1 MPSDFLLLLSLVK
14 ISCFILSLHADQ
26 ACIKVIPYCLPFDS
40 VKHCVETGKVRMVFY
55 VGASLTS
62 LALLHVFSSFAT
74 KVVQKQR
81 IKYFFHLD
89 K

>member
-1 MPSDFLLLLSLVK
+1 
-14 ISCFILSLHADQ
+14 
-26 ACIKVIPYCLPFDS
+26 
-40 VKHCVETGKVRMVFY
+40 MVFY